1 MAADTLPKW
10 LALPA
15 SRRRC
20 SYLFVIFVILVII
33 YEFRTLLLPPVV
45 YPLYESDQ
53 GQKLARPLS
62 ARDLLARPL
71 PHDFKTLP
79 KLIHQTWFPAGS
91 NMSERAQVWVETM
104 RAQNP
109 DWEYVLWDDETDRMI
124 VEQHF
129 PWFLE
134 TYDKLPQEIL
144 RADVARNFYM
154 YLVGGMYADVDTE
167 ALRPVEPLF
176 LSHDTPLLSHRIS
189 LNKAP
194 PLPLQNHPQTQRAFL
209 GRMSRSPD
217 LNSNAA
223 VPNGWMASSPGHP
236 FWLLPALHVLERA
249 DSGGDGS
256 VEDLTGP
263 GALQRMVQKYLAD
276 SKQGPGAVRRQVC
289 AKIQQR
295 QPSWSLFCDAEIN
308 DSLVLLPQRQ
318 IYPFSWVDD
327 DVKACLAAFGN
338 PEFDPEVC
346 KREID
351 VEEWPSY
358 FITYC
363 THSW

>member
-20 SYLFVIFVILVII
+20 SYIFAIFAILVVF

-45 YPLYESDQ
+45 YPAYES
-53 GQKLARPLS
+53 GQNPNLAPSLS
-62 ARDLLARPL
+62 ARDLLSRPIS
-71 PHDFKTLP
+71 HDLKTLP

-154 YLVGGMYADVDTE
+154 YLVGGCVS
-167 ALRPVEPLF
+167 PN
-176 LSHDTPLLSHRIS
+176 SQLLMRYNRTTQSDRMLTIS
-189 LNKAP
+189 IGCM
-194 PLPLQNHPQTQRAFL
+194 QT
-209 GRMSRSPD
+209 
-217 LNSNAA
+217 
-223 VPNGWMASSPGHP
+223 
-236 FWLLPALHVLERA
+236 
-249 DSGGDGS
+249 
-256 VEDLTGP
+256 
-263 GALQRMVQKYLAD
+263 
-276 SKQGPGAVRRQVC
+276 
-289 AKIQQR
+289 
-295 QPSWSLFCDAEIN
+295 
-308 DSLVLLPQRQ
+308 
-318 IYPFSWVDD
+318 
-327 DVKACLAAFGN
+327 
-338 PEFDPEVC
+338 
-346 KREID
+346 
-351 VEEWPSY
+351 
-358 FITYC
+358 
-363 THSW
+363 